1 MAAQIVAGLFQSRG
15 IAEEACGRLRAEG
28 VPERELSVRVLKE
41 VGPAPAT
48 MDPELAALEVDP
60 LVFGDV
66 RKTFVHHIR
75 NGETVVL
82 ARARN
87 EAEVAAAV
95 NTLRQYAPVAV
106 EVFEDRS
113 ADAGRR

>member
-28 VPERELSVRVLKE
+28 VPESELSVRVLQE
-41 VGPAPAT
+41 VGPVPAT

-60 LVFGDV
+60 LVFGNV

-75 NGETVVL
+75 NGETVML

-87 EAEVAAAV
+87 GAEVSAAV
-95 NTLRQYAPVAV
+95 DTLRQYAPVAV
-106 EVFEDRS
+106 DVFEDMGT
-113 ADAGRR
+113 DRR